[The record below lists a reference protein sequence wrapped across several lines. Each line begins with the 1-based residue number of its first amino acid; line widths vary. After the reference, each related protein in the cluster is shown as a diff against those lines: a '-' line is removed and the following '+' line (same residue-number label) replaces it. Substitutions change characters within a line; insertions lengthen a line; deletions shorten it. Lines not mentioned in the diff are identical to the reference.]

1 MKKILALAAVA
12 ALTAGVS
19 AYAANPFSD
28 VTADDWAYQAVS
40 DLSAQ
45 GVVEGYPDGTFKGER
60 NMTRYEL
67 AQIVARLMAKED
79 QLNAEQQATLDK
91 LAGEY
96 ADELA
101 NLGVRVSNLEKKVG
115 NLYWSGDA
123 RMRYI
128 ASSSDKVADKYDGRI
143 RLNVKGQVNDA
154 TYVQGQFVNNMNFKD
169 EASSNTTMAQIYVNH
184 NFNKNVAVRLG
195 RQPIA
200 FGNQGG
206 WQYNGLEGYDGAQ
219 VSYNNGKLALTTGF
233 GQLNASD
240 WATLGI
246 KKDDTVYG
254 GYAATNA
261 GSIYG
266 AKSTD
271 MYFAKGAYDF
281 GFAKLGADYVKF
293 QGSFDADKIGSFE
306 DAYGTHYMAGQE
318 LFGINLNIPVQQF
331 NVFGEYWKNTT
342 LGDFDTAWN
351 AGLSYGKADWKKPG
365 TFDLSVSY
373 NDVDAGAYFG
383 GGTWH
388 NDMLTNLVKPV
399 ATAVAKNGNTPA
411 HNDWTLAG
419 ATNLTFWN
427 VLANVTLQKN
437 VQLHAEYAFGAD
449 AENAADPDDSWTV
462 SLNYKF

>member
-115 NLYWSGDA
+115 NISWSGDA
-123 RMRYI
+123 RMRYQ
-128 ASSSDKVADKYDGRI
+128 DKGNNKDAWNGRI
-143 RLNVKGQVNDA
+143 RLNVKGQVNES
-154 TYVQGQFVNNMNFKD
+154 TYVQGRFLNEMDFQDNGD
-169 EASSNTTMAQIYVNH
+169 STTSMDQLYVNH
-184 NFNKNVAVRLG
+184 NFGKEVAVRLG

-206 WQYNGLEGYDGAQ
+206 WLINPNKGYDGAQ
-219 VSYNNGKLALTTGF
+219 ASYKNGKLALTTGF
-233 GQLNASD
+233 GQLNA
-240 WATLGI
+240 T
-246 KKDDTVYG
+246 KKDAAGKVVGTDAADTDV
-254 GYAATNA
+254 
-261 GSIYG
+261 
-266 AKSTD
+266 
-271 MYFAKGAYDF
+271 YFAQGTYDF
-281 GFAKLGADYVKF
+281 GFAKLDANYIASKEGEADDRGEV
-293 QGSFDADKIGSFE
+293 
-306 DAYGTHYMAGQE
+306 YGVG
-318 LFGINLNIPVQQF
+318 LNVPVQQF

-342 LGDFDTAWN
+342 YGDNDTAWN
-351 AGLSYGKADWKKPG
+351 AGLSYGKADWKKAG
-365 TFDLSVSY
+365 TWDLAVAY
-373 NDVDAGAYFG
+373 NDVDEGLFAEGMTG
-383 GGTWH
+383 LQT
-388 NDMLTNLVKPV
+388 
-399 ATAVAKNGNTPA
+399 TPL
-411 HNDWTLAG
+411 NFLAN
-419 ATNLTFWN
+419 ATNVTFWN
-427 VLANVTLQKN
+427 AIANVTLQKN
-437 VQLHAEYAFGAD
+437 VQLHAEYAFSVDTENNTGAKD
-449 AENAADPDDSWTV
+449 DDSWAV

>member
-1 MKKILALAAVA
+1 MDVDFEKKKQHFFQREITTMKKILALAAVA

-123 RMRYI
+123 RMRYQ
-128 ASSSDKVADKYDGRI
+128 DKGNNADAWNGRI
-143 RLNVKGQVNDA
+143 RLNVKGQVNES
-154 TYVQGQFVNNMNFKD
+154 TYVQGRFLNEMDFKGNGD
-169 EASSNTTMAQIYVNH
+169 STTSMDQLYVNH
-184 NFNKNVAVRLG
+184 NFSKEVAVRLG

-206 WQYNGLEGYDGAQ
+206 WLINPNKGYDGVQA
-219 VSYNNGKLALTTGF
+219 SYKNGKLALTTGF
-233 GQLNASD
+233 GQLNA
-240 WATLGI
+240 T
-246 KKDDTVYG
+246 KKDAVTGETVG
-254 GYAATNA
+254 TEAAD
-261 GSIYG
+261 S
-266 AKSTD
+266 D
-271 MYFAKGAYDF
+271 VYFAQGAYDF
-281 GFAKLGADYVKF
+281 GVAKL
-293 QGSFDADKIGSFE
+293 DANYIASKEGPSDERGE
-306 DAYGTHYMAGQE
+306 VYGVG
-318 LFGINLNIPVQQF
+318 LNVPVQQF
-331 NVFGEYWKNTT
+331 NVFGEYWKHTT
-342 LGDFDTAWN
+342 YGDNDTAWN
-351 AGLSYGKADWKKPG
+351 AGLSYGKADWKKAG
-365 TFDLSVSY
+365 TWDLAVAY
-373 NDVDAGAYFG
+373 NDVDEGLFFEGMTGLQTTA
-383 GGTWH
+383 
-388 NDMLTNLVKPV
+388 LTFLGK
-399 ATAVAKNGNTPA
+399 
-411 HNDWTLAG
+411 G
-419 ATNLTFWN
+419 ATNVTYWN
-427 VLANVTLQKN
+427 AIANVTLQKN
-437 VQLHAEYAFGAD
+437 VQLHAEYAFAVDADKTAAGAEVKD
-449 AENAADPDDSWTV
+449 DDSWTV

>member
-195 RQPIA
+195 RQPIT

-206 WQYNGLEGYDGAQ
+206 WLYNGLEGYDGAQ
-219 VSYNNGKLALTTGF
+219 ASYNNGKLSLTTGF

-240 WATLGI
+240 WA
-246 KKDDTVYG
+246 DDTHKEADGTVVVD
-254 GYAATNA
+254 
-261 GSIYG
+261 SYG
-266 AKSTD
+266 ATATD

-293 QGSFDADKIGSFE
+293 QGDTNSDD
-306 DAYGTHYMAGQE
+306 HYVAGQE
-318 LFGINLNIPVQQF
+318 LYGINLNIPVQKF

-342 LGDFDTAWN
+342 TGDYEYDTAWN
-351 AGLSYGKADWKKPG
+351 AGLSYGKADWKKAG
-365 TFDLSVSY
+365 TWDLSVAY
-373 NDVDAGAYFG
+373 NDVDAGVYFG

-388 NDMLTNLVKPV
+388 NDML
-399 ATAVAKNGNTPA
+399 KNFSGGKYLEA
-411 HNDWTLAG
+411 D
-419 ATNLTFWN
+419 NLTFWN

-449 AENAADPDDSWTV
+449 AEGTNGVDPDDSWTV

>member
-115 NLYWSGDA
+115 NISWSGDA
-123 RMRYI
+123 RMRYLHNSVKD
-128 ASSSDKVADKYDGRI
+128 ANGHKDAWDGRMRI
-143 RLNVKGQVNDA
+143 NVKGQVNDA
-154 TYVQGQFVNNMNFKD
+154 TYVQGQMVTNMNFKGD
-169 EASSNTTMAQIYVNH
+169 NEATKANGDTFMSQVYVNH
-184 NFNKNVAVRLG
+184 NFGKNVAVRLG

-206 WQYNGLEGYDGAQ
+206 WLYNALEGYDGAQ
-219 VSYNNGKLALTTGF
+219 VSYNNAKLSLTTGF
-233 GQLNASD
+233 GQLND
-240 WATLGI
+240 
-246 KKDDTVYG
+246 
-254 GYAATNA
+254 
-261 GSIYG
+261 G
-266 AKSTD
+266 AVKSND

-281 GFAKLGADYVKF
+281 GFAKLNADYI
-293 QGSFDADKIGSFE
+293 ADKDSVAEKRGEI
-306 DAYGTHYMAGQE
+306 YGVG
-318 LFGINLNIPVQQF
+318 LNIPVQQF
-331 NVFGEYWKNTT
+331 NVFGEYWNNTT
-342 LGDFDTAWN
+342 AGDYDTAWN

-365 TFDLSVSY
+365 TWDLSVSY
-373 NDVDAGAYFG
+373 NDVDSNVYIG
-383 GGTWH
+383 GGVWH
-388 NDMLTNLVKPV
+388 TDMLKNNL
-399 ATAVAKNGNTPA
+399 ANAK
-411 HNDWTLAG
+411 
-419 ATNLTFWN
+419 NLTFWN
-427 VLANVTLQKN
+427 ALANVTLQKN
-437 VQLHAEYAFGAD
+437 VQLHAEYAFAAD
-449 AENAADPDDSWTV
+449 AEKTADPDDAWTV